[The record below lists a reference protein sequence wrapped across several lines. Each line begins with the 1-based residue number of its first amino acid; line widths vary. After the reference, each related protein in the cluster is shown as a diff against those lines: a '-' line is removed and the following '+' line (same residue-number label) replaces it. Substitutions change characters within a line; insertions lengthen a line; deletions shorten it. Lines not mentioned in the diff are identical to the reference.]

1 MDFEAYKNLNLNDE
15 RQSPYLTV
23 TILSSDD
30 NSIESVKDTSKLSI
44 ESTFEE
50 LIFSKT
56 TKLKPKIVY
65 SEYEY
70 IYEKTY
76 GNKKYWRCSYVD
88 LSAKKYCKARIHTGL
103 NNKLIKVTKTQHI
116 HEMDPDVIDSKLL
129 TCEIKERGKDTAENP
144 RRIITDALTKL
155 LFILNIKIP
164 NKLSLTYSGN
174 QFVFF
179 DGGQDDEN
187 RIIVLATDE
196 NLNVL
201 KNIKIWCV
209 DGTFEITPTLFYQLF
224 TINVIESGRNI
235 PLLYA
240 FLSNKNQDTYFR
252 LFESLSTRL
261 NSSPDY
267 IFCDFEKAILNSL
280 EKFFPS
286 SKLSGCWFH
295 LADNLFKHVQSNGL
309 VKEFRCR
316 SNFSL
321 RKCYKYVK
329 FLAFVPAHDNFKS
342 IQDYFEKFYIGLP
355 MKNDTT
361 KRAVPQYP
369 IKLWNVYKRIVKD
382 LPRTNNHIEAWH
394 RSLKQDIESHPTFIK
409 LLKHL
414 LREQRLAEKLID
426 EVRVGI
432 FGRRS
437 NKEVKKD
444 IAVKNLLEQ
453 LPIIDNAIHEWA
465 DVLIFRGKRIH
476 FEEKPVECY
485 AEVTPADVVFFE
497 TIWASRKQ
505 KEQINEQ
512 ASGKRMPRSRSN
524 HKLEKDLSDDEYQMI
539 LSRN

>member
-1 MDFEAYKNLNLNDE
+1 MDLEAFKNLNLNDE
-15 RQSPYLTV
+15 RQSPFLRLRNR
-23 TILSSDD
+23 TIPKTQAIANNDASDEIVHTSPILSNENCFCDSFSNVNNNSNQLVNYYSSSSDDSINEPYYDVNDLLSSDD

-70 IYEKTY
+70 IYKKTY
-76 GNKKYWRCSYVD
+76 
-88 LSAKKYCKARIHTGL
+88 
-103 NNKLIKVTKTQHI
+103 VTKTQHI

-155 LFILNIKIP
+155 PRSANHFI
-164 NKLSLTYSGN
+164 
-174 QFVFF
+174 
-179 DGGQDDEN
+179 
-187 RIIVLATDE
+187 ATKE
-196 NLNVL
+196 NLTQQNS
-201 KNIKIWCV
+201 KIWCV

-224 TINVIESGRNI
+224 MINVIESGRNI
-235 PLLYA
+235 PL
-240 FLSNKNQDTYFR
+240 
-252 LFESLSTRL
+252 
-261 NSSPDY
+261 
-267 IFCDFEKAILNSL
+267 
-280 EKFFPS
+280 
-286 SKLSGCWFH
+286 SKLSGCWFQ
-295 LADNLFKHVQSNGL
+295 LADNLLNHVQSNGL
-309 VKEFRCR
+309 
-316 SNFSL
+316 
-321 RKCYKYVK
+321 CYKYVK
-329 FLAFVPAHDNFKS
+329 FLAFVPAHDIIETFEMIKDISPKNFKP
-342 IQDYFEKFYIGLP
+342 ILDYFEKFYIGLP

-437 NKEVKKD
+437 NKEVQKD
-444 IAVKNLLEQ
+444 IAVKKLLEQ
-453 LPIIDNAIHEWA
+453 YDSEQKFLFLDKLIAIY
-465 DVLIFRGKRIH
+465 DTKKILNIVKVIKLINF
-476 FEEKPVECY
+476 
-485 AEVTPADVVFFE
+485 
-497 TIWASRKQ
+497 
-505 KEQINEQ
+505 
-512 ASGKRMPRSRSN
+512 
-524 HKLEKDLSDDEYQMI
+524 L
-539 LSRN
+539 